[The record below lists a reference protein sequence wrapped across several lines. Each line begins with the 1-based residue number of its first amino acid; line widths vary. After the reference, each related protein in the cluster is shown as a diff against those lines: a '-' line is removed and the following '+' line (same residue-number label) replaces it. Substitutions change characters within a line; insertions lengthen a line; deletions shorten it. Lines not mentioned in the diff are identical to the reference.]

1 MHQAYQMNE
10 VETFYRFETGWST
23 AVWYG
28 HMEQR
33 ERCRVAMRR
42 EIVSVPTSWDSLL
55 WLEHATLDFLEI
67 DKVWRVDAGLS
78 PDLDQLR

>member
-1 MHQAYQMNE
+1 MNK
-10 VETFYRFETGWST
+10 VEIFYRFEAGWST

-28 HMEQR
+28 DR
-33 ERCRVAMRR
+33 SATRKASGCDAA

-67 DKVWRVDAGLS
+67 DKEWRVDAGLS